1 MTYTNQEMI
10 FFNSLLDRKTIFGL
24 QIESPLIADEDYI
37 NSTISSLQEKNIIDI
52 NHKLI
57 EKSSNPIFFLDLY
70 KKSNKYI
77 IFNNKR
83 IALIG
88 ETFSSV
94 IQHDEDQFEI
104 FTISRKGLLIEIIKN
119 TPLLLNKGFSWI
131 PEPPKHCTFEDFKT
145 HYNKFNLE
153 DAAIL
158 QKYENK
164 KLIKDYFLYWNDKE
178 AYLYNG
184 TEKIIQKVNGQNIR
198 VLLIDLMEIDLMEG
212 DINE

>member
-1 MTYTNQEMI
+1 
-10 FFNSLLDRKTIFGL
+10 
-24 QIESPLIADEDYI
+24 
-37 NSTISSLQEKNIIDI
+37 
-52 NHKLI
+52 
-57 EKSSNPIFFLDLY
+57 
-70 KKSNKYI
+70 
-77 IFNNKR
+77 
-83 IALIG
+83 
-88 ETFSSV
+88 
-94 IQHDEDQFEI
+94 
-104 FTISRKGLLIEIIKN
+104 
-119 TPLLLNKGFSWI
+119 
-131 PEPPKHCTFEDFKT
+131 
-145 HYNKFNLE
+145 LE